1 MGSSFHRSQLQDPTL
16 LREDLFIDGRLAA
29 GGTGRRIDV
38 TDPATGLVI
47 ARMAEADEADVRD
60 AIAGAAAAAPGWA
73 AVTAPERARIL
84 RRWYDLIVDHADDL
98 ATILTA
104 EQGKP
109 LAEARGEILYGAGFV
124 EWYAEE
130 CKRTYGDVIP
140 TNNASRRLLTLRQ
153 PVGVCAA
160 ITPWNFPSAMILRK
174 AGPALAAGC
183 PMIVKPA
190 DETPLSATAL
200 AELAARAGIPAGVLN
215 VVVGE
220 PEMIGEVLTSDPV
233 VRALSFT
240 GSTAVGKLLMSKS
253 ARTVKKVALEL
264 GGNAPLI
271 VFDDADLDAAVAG
284 AMASKFRNA
293 GQTCVC
299 ANRVLVQAGIHDAF
313 VERFRAAIEALVVGN
328 GFDDGSE
335 QGPLIS
341 QDAVAKV
348 RRHIDDAVRGGA
360 TVLAG
365 GEQAPARADVL
376 RADAHHRRHAR
387 HADRPRGDVRT
398 GRRRAALRDRGRG
411 RRDRQRHAVRPG
423 VLLLHPGPRP
433 DVAGRR
439 GAGVRRGRREHRA
452 DLLRGRAVRRGQ
464 GVGCRPGGIA
474 ARHRRVHRDQVPVRR
489 RAGRLTRAA
498 RPARPA
504 GRPARASRAGQ
515 RAGASA
521 GPPSWP
527 RG

>member
-1 MGSSFHRSQLQDPTL
+1 MGSSFGRSQLQDPAL
-16 LREDLFIDGRLAA
+16 LREDLFIAGTWRA
-29 GGTGRRIDV
+29 GGTGRRMDV

-47 ARMAEADEADVRD
+47 ARMAEADEADVRH

-73 AVTAPERARIL
+73 AVTAPERSRIL
-84 RRWYDLIVDHADDL
+84 RRWYDLIVANAGDL

-109 LAEARGEILYGAGFV
+109 WAEAHGEILYGAGFV

-140 TNNASRRLLTLRQ
+140 TNNAGRRLLTVRQ

-200 AELAARAGIPAGVLN
+200 AELAARAGVPAGVLSI
-215 VVVGE
+215 VVGD
-220 PEMIGEVLTSDPV
+220 PGMIGEILTSDPV

-240 GSTAVGKLLMSKS
+240 GSTAVGKLLMSQS
-253 ARTVKKVALEL
+253 ARTIKKVALEL

-313 VERFRAAIEALVVGN
+313 VDRFRAAIEALVVGN

-341 QDAVAKV
+341 EDAVAKV
-348 RRHIDDAVRGGA
+348 RRHIDDAVSGGA
-360 TVLAG
+360 TLLTGGSRHPLGRTFFEPTLITGVTPGMLIAREETFGPVAAVLRFETEDEAVAIANDTPFGLASYFFTRDLGRMWRVGEALDFGVVGVNTGLISYEGAPFGGVKESGLGREGSRHGIDEFTEIKYLCVDGLAG
-365 GEQAPARADVL
+365 
-376 RADAHHRRHAR
+376 
-387 HADRPRGDVRT
+387 
-398 GRRRAALRDRGRG
+398 
-411 RRDRQRHAVRPG
+411 
-423 VLLLHPGPRP
+423 
-433 DVAGRR
+433 
-439 GAGVRRGRREHRA
+439 
-452 DLLRGRAVRRGQ
+452 
-464 GVGCRPGGIA
+464 
-474 ARHRRVHRDQVPVRR
+474 
-489 RAGRLTRAA
+489 
-498 RPARPA
+498 
-504 GRPARASRAGQ
+504 
-515 RAGASA
+515 
-521 GPPSWP
+521 
-527 RG
+527 

>member
-1 MGSSFHRSQLQDPTL
+1 MGSSFDRSQLQEPTL
-16 LREDLFIDGRLAA
+16 LREDLFIAGAWCG
-29 GGTGRRIDV
+29 GGTGRRMDV

-47 ARMAEADEADVRD
+47 ARMAEADEADVRR
-60 AIAGAAAAAPGWA
+60 AIAAAGAAAPGWA
-73 AVTAPERARIL
+73 AVTAPERSRIL
-84 RRWYDLIVDHADDL
+84 RRWYDLIVAHADDL

-109 LAEARGEILYGAGFV
+109 WAEARGEILYGAGFV

-140 TNNASRRLLTLRQ
+140 TNNAGRRLLTVRQ
-153 PVGVCAA
+153 PVGVSAA

-200 AELAARAGIPAGVLN
+200 AELAARAGVPAGVLS
-215 VVVGE
+215 VVVGD

-240 GSTAVGKLLMSKS
+240 GSTAVGKLLMSQS

-313 VERFRAAIEALVVGN
+313 VERFQAAIEALVVGN
-328 GFDDGSE
+328 GFDDDSE

-341 QDAVAKV
+341 EEAVAKV
-348 RRHIDDAVRGGA
+348 QRHIDDAVSGGA
-360 TVLAG
+360 TVLTG
-365 GEQAPARADVL
+365 GGRHPLGRTFFEPTLVTGVTPGMLVAREETFGPLAAVL
-376 RADAHHRRHAR
+376 RFETEDEAVAIANDTPFGLASYFFTRDLGRMWRVGEALEF
-387 HADRPRGDVRT
+387 GVVGVNT
-398 GRRRAALRDRGRG
+398 GLISYEGAPFG
-411 RRDRQRHAVRPG
+411 G
-423 VLLLHPGPRP
+423 VK
-433 DVAGRR
+433 
-439 GAGVRRGRREHRA
+439 ES
-452 DLLRGRAVRRGQ
+452 
-464 GVGCRPGGIA
+464 GVGREGSRHGIEEFTEIKYLC
-474 ARHRRVHRDQVPVRR
+474 VDGL
-489 RAGRLTRAA
+489 AG
-498 RPARPA
+498 
-504 GRPARASRAGQ
+504 
-515 RAGASA
+515 
-521 GPPSWP
+521 
-527 RG
+527 